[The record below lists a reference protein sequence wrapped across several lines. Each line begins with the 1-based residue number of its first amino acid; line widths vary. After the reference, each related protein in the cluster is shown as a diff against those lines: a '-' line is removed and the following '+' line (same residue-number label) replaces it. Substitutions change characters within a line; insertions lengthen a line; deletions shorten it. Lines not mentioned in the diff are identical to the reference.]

1 MAIRAAAAC
10 RPPEF
15 LLRRSRAVHGEL
27 SAMAA
32 AAELLD
38 ALVAMAAGAV
48 LSAPE
53 RATSRAQNASS

>member
-1 MAIRAAAAC
+1 M
-10 RPPEF
+10 
-15 LLRRSRAVHGEL
+15 V
-27 SAMAA
+27 A